1 MTRRLRV
8 GYVIGALAAAGSER
22 QMLALAERLPRDR
35 FEPEFVLLARP
46 GENAGRAT
54 AAGIAVHV
62 VPPVRMGE
70 SNSVAAGARA
80 ARKAANFVRLVRRRR
95 YDIVDAWL
103 FQAYLL
109 AVATRRLTHVPIVVT
124 GRRSLASA
132 EPNGRPARLLKRLAA
147 AGSDAVIANSP
158 QVAASQPRSSRL
170 RVIMNGVVLPPPV
183 QPAGVAALRAELGI
197 PRDALVVATVAT
209 LNPGK
214 GHDLVLEA
222 VATLVPRHETAY
234 VVFIGDGE
242 LRPHLEARSRELGMA
257 DRLLITGLV
266 LDAARLLPAI
276 DVLVHASQSEGL
288 PNAVLEAAAAGRAI
302 VASDV
307 GGTPEIVADG
317 LSGLLVPPDDRA
329 SLVVA
334 IERVLG
340 DADLRARL
348 GAAAREH
355 ATTRFAMDRFVAEYA
370 ELYLGLAA
378 RRGLI

>member
-35 FEPEFVLLARP
+35 FDPEFVLLSKP
-46 GENAGRAT
+46 GENAGRAA
-54 AAGIAVHV
+54 AAGIGVHV
-62 VPPVRMGE
+62 VPPIRMRE
-70 SNSVAAGARA
+70 SNSVAAGVRT
-80 ARKAANFVRLVRRRR
+80 ARKTANFVRLVRRRR

-103 FQAYLL
+103 FQSYLL
-109 AVATRRLTHVPIVVT
+109 AVATRWLTHVPILVT

-132 EPNGRPARLLKRLAA
+132 EPNGRMARLLKRVAA

-158 QVAASQPRSSRL
+158 QVADSQPRSSRL
-170 RVIMNGVVLPPPV
+170 RVIMNGVVIPPPV
-183 QPAGVAALRAELGI
+183 QPADVAALRAELGL
-197 PRDALVVATVAT
+197 PGDAIVLATVAT

-222 VATLVPRHETAY
+222 VATLAPRHDTVY
-234 VVFIGDGE
+234 VAFVGDGE
-242 LRPHLEARSRELGMA
+242 LRPHLEARARELGLA

-276 DVLVHASQSEGL
+276 DVLVHASRSEGL

-307 GGTPEIVADG
+307 GGTPEIITDG

-329 SLVVA
+329 ALVAA
-334 IERVLG
+334 IDRVLE
-340 DADLRARL
+340 DAELRARL
-348 GAAAREH
+348 GAAARER
-355 ATTRFAMDRFVAEYA
+355 ASMAFAMDRFVAEYT
-370 ELYLGLAA
+370 ELYLDLAA

>member
-35 FEPEFVLLARP
+35 FEPELVLLSRP
-46 GENAGRAT
+46 GENASRAA
-54 AAGIAVHV
+54 AAGIPMHV
-62 VPPVRMGE
+62 IPPMRME
-70 SNSVAAGARA
+70 NSNSAAAGVRA
-80 ARKAANFVRLVRRRR
+80 ARKAANFIRVVRRRR

-109 AVATRRLTHVPIVVT
+109 AVATRRLTHVPVVVS

-132 EPNGRPARLLKRLAA
+132 EPNGPAARLLKRLAA
-147 AGSDAVIANSP
+147 AGSDAVVANSP
-158 QVAASQPRSSRL
+158 QVAASQPPSSRL
-170 RVIMNGVVLPPPV
+170 RVILNGVVLPAPLP
-183 QPAGVAALRAELGI
+183 PAGVAALRAELGI
-197 PRDALVVATVAT
+197 PGDALVVATLAT

-222 VATLVPRHETAY
+222 VATLVPRHGSVY

-242 LRPHLEARSRELGMA
+242 LRPHLEARSRELGIA
-257 DRLLITGLV
+257 DRFRITGLV

-307 GGTPEIVADG
+307 GGTREIVSDG
-317 LSGLLVPPDDRA
+317 VSGLLVPPDDRA

-334 IERVLG
+334 MDRVLG
-340 DADLRARL
+340 DAELRGRL
-348 GAAAREH
+348 GAAARQR
-355 ATTRFAMDRFVAEYA
+355 AATRFGMDRFVAEYT
-370 ELYLGLAA
+370 ELYLDLAV
-378 RRGLI
+378 RRGLL